1 MLYPDEIVSLA
12 DRVGLM
18 LPLTRAVLEQ
28 AIGESSRLDRGGHGL
43 QMSVNITR
51 YDLLD
56 DQLPNFID
64 QLLKENDVPPSRLT
78 LEITESSVGEDP
90 ENAKRCIEKLRDRGI
105 RISIDDFGVGYSSMS
120 QLLDLPIDE
129 LKVDK
134 SFVLALESDRRAR
147 AIVRSAIELARAL
160 DLTFIAE
167 GIETS
172 TNLTM
177 LEEMGADIGQGYFIA
192 KPLTSAE
199 LDDFLAPDFVVGDLT
214 SLFATTVG

>member
-1 MLYPDEIVSLA
+1 M
-12 DRVGLM
+12 
-18 LPLTRAVLEQ
+18 T
-28 AIGESSRLDRGGHGL
+28 
-43 QMSVNITR
+43 
-51 YDLLD
+51 
-56 DQLPNFID
+56 NFID

-147 AIVRSAIELARAL
+147 AIVRSAVELARAL

-172 TNLTM
+172 TNLTT

-199 LDDFLAPDFVVGDLT
+199 LDDFLAPDFVEGDLT
-214 SLFATTVG
+214 SLFATTVVG

>member
-1 MLYPDEIVSLA
+1 
-12 DRVGLM
+12 M

-28 AIGESSRLDRGGHGL
+28 AIAEASRLDRGVHGL

-172 TNLTM
+172 TNLTT